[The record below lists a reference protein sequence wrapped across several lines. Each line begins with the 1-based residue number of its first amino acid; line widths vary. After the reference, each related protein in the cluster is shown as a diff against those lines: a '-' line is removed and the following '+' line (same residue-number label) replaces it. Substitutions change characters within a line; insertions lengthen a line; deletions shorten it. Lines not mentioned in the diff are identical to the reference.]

1 MLATAH
7 QLADNVK
14 EKQEKAL
21 AGPIAAAVPVKE
33 APPKPENISGYRPYR
48 SVQPGDCYVLAA
60 D

>member
-1 MLATAH
+1 
-7 QLADNVK
+7 VK

-48 SVQPGDCYVLAA
+48 AAEQPGDWRTY
-60 D
+60 